1 MTHDPS
7 SPSHSTALPTVR
19 VVPLRWWLP
28 LALVFT
34 CVLAFALLV
43 LQQQRHYTLDLQRFS
58 DRTAHAELLGTQRN
72 LETVLRREDGSGL
85 DGVIAE
91 LGLNPAVAH
100 ALLLDASDEVLAAT
114 RFAWRGS
121 LGTQVL
127 PHYPQDL
134 VSKARQEQREQLRLD
149 IEQRHLWAVTP
160 VMLALEAGAIRSSRQ
175 GVLLVEYD
183 LTPIAAQ
190 SSAHIRQQAQ
200 VFAAV
205 VLLAAMCLLMLARW
219 GVMRPVNAL
228 RASMAR
234 IGAGDF
240 TAVPAL
246 RGEGEFQ
253 ELGQALGHM
262 AQELQHSSQALRESE
277 ARFRQLS
284 DVAFEAIFL
293 HSGGHIV
300 DANAAAE
307 RLMGVAPGGLRGTD
321 MLSWVAPGSRDAI
334 RQRIA
339 LRVEGTW
346 GVDMVDAQGQL
357 IAAEAS
363 VRQRELD
370 GNVLR
375 VVAVRDIRERL
386 AAEAQ
391 IRQLAHFDALTGLHN
406 RRFLLEQVAAELA
419 RPPIDGQPRRAALAT
434 LNLNAFQAVNDSLG
448 MAAGDA
454 ALRIVAQRLS
464 SLLTV
469 GQSLARVDGDT
480 FALLITDL
488 HGDLQAA
495 SAQAA
500 RAIEQLL
507 AAVAEPLEV
516 RGQALHLSAGAGVVM
531 IPNDSRDPPEL
542 LREAETAMHRAKEAG
557 DTQVQFFAHALQEA
571 ASERLALRNDLRQT
585 LRLPPQAQQLLLH
598 YQPQVDAAGSL
609 LGVEALVRWQHPT
622 RGMIPPGAFI
632 AEAESCGLIVPLGHW
647 VLHEAVACLRRW
659 QQQADGA
666 PWASQL
672 TMAVNVSP
680 RQFRESDFISR
691 IEDVLAQVGV
701 SALSLELELTES
713 VVADDLEATLEK
725 MALLR
730 SRGVRFALD
739 DFGTG
744 YSSLAYLKRLPID
757 TLKIDRS
764 FVMDIDA
771 PIQSGP
777 GKRPA
782 VLIDAI
788 IAMAHQLEMR
798 VLAEGVETAT
808 QRERLV
814 RAGCDIFQ
822 GYYFSRPLSEA
833 NLQAW
838 ASQSHQG
845 G

>member
-183 LTPIAAQ
+183 LTPIAVQ

-205 VLLAAMCLLMLARW
+205 VLLAALCLLMLARW

-363 VRQRELD
+363 VNSMATCCGWWRCVIFASVWPQRSKFA
-370 GNVLR
+370 NW
-375 VVAVRDIRERL
+375 
-386 AAEAQ
+386 
-391 IRQLAHFDALTGLHN
+391 
-406 RRFLLEQVAAELA
+406 
-419 RPPIDGQPRRAALAT
+419 
-434 LNLNAFQAVNDSLG
+434 
-448 MAAGDA
+448 
-454 ALRIVAQRLS
+454 RIS
-464 SLLTV
+464 MPSPGCT
-469 GQSLARVDGDT
+469 T
-480 FALLITDL
+480 
-488 HGDLQAA
+488 
-495 SAQAA
+495 
-500 RAIEQLL
+500 
-507 AAVAEPLEV
+507 
-516 RGQALHLSAGAGVVM
+516 
-531 IPNDSRDPPEL
+531 
-542 LREAETAMHRAKEAG
+542 
-557 DTQVQFFAHALQEA
+557 
-571 ASERLALRNDLRQT
+571 
-585 LRLPPQAQQLLLH
+585 
-598 YQPQVDAAGSL
+598 
-609 LGVEALVRWQHPT
+609 
-622 RGMIPPGAFI
+622 GAF
-632 AEAESCGLIVPLGHW
+632 CW
-647 VLHEAVACLRRW
+647 NRW
-659 QQQADGA
+659 QQSW
-666 PWASQL
+666 P
-672 TMAVNVSP
+672 M
-680 RQFRESDFISR
+680 R
-691 IEDVLAQVGV
+691 
-701 SALSLELELTES
+701 LS
-713 VVADDLEATLEK
+713 
-725 MALLR
+725 M
-730 SRGVRFALD
+730 
-739 DFGTG
+739 
-744 YSSLAYLKRLPID
+744 
-757 TLKIDRS
+757 
-764 FVMDIDA
+764 
-771 PIQSGP
+771 
-777 GKRPA
+777 
-782 VLIDAI
+782 
-788 IAMAHQLEMR
+788 
-798 VLAEGVETAT
+798 
-808 QRERLV
+808 
-814 RAGCDIFQ
+814 
-822 GYYFSRPLSEA
+822 A
-833 NLQAW
+833 NLGVLRW
-838 ASQSHQG
+838 PRSI
-845 G
+845 

>member
-183 LTPIAAQ
+183 LTPIAVQ

-205 VLLAAMCLLMLARW
+205 VLLAALCLLMLARW

-293 HSGGHIV
+293 HSGGPHC
-300 DANAAAE
+300 
-307 RLMGVAPGGLRGTD
+307 G
-321 MLSWVAPGSRDAI
+321 
-334 RQRIA
+334 RQRRRRA
-339 LRVEGTW
+339 F
-346 GVDMVDAQGQL
+346 
-357 IAAEAS
+357 
-363 VRQRELD
+363 D
-370 GNVLR
+370 GRAPRRPARYRYAVL
-375 VVAVRDIRERL
+375 
-386 AAEAQ
+386 
-391 IRQLAHFDALTGLHN
+391 GG
-406 RRFLLEQVAAELA
+406 
-419 RPPIDGQPRRAALAT
+419 PWQPRCHSSAHRFARRGHLGCGHGRCPGPADCCGGQRAPARAGWQRAA
-434 LNLNAFQAVNDSLG
+434 G
-448 MAAGDA
+448 G
-454 ALRIVAQRLS
+454 
-464 SLLTV
+464 
-469 GQSLARVDGDT
+469 G
-480 FALLITDL
+480 
-488 HGDLQAA
+488 
-495 SAQAA
+495 
-500 RAIEQLL
+500 
-507 AAVAEPLEV
+507 
-516 RGQALHLSAGAGVVM
+516 GA
-531 IPNDSRDPPEL
+531 
-542 LREAETAMHRAKEAG
+542 
-557 DTQVQFFAHALQEA
+557 
-571 ASERLALRNDLRQT
+571 
-585 LRLPPQAQQLLLH
+585 
-598 YQPQVDAAGSL
+598 
-609 LGVEALVRWQHPT
+609 
-622 RGMIPPGAFI
+622 
-632 AEAESCGLIVPLGHW
+632 
-647 VLHEAVACLRRW
+647 
-659 QQQADGA
+659 
-666 PWASQL
+666 
-672 TMAVNVSP
+672 
-680 RQFRESDFISR
+680 
-691 IEDVLAQVGV
+691 
-701 SALSLELELTES
+701 
-713 VVADDLEATLEK
+713 
-725 MALLR
+725 
-730 SRGVRFALD
+730 
-739 DFGTG
+739 
-744 YSSLAYLKRLPID
+744 
-757 TLKIDRS
+757 
-764 FVMDIDA
+764 
-771 PIQSGP
+771 
-777 GKRPA
+777 
-782 VLIDAI
+782 
-788 IAMAHQLEMR
+788 
-798 VLAEGVETAT
+798 
-808 QRERLV
+808 
-814 RAGCDIFQ
+814 
-822 GYYFSRPLSEA
+822 
-833 NLQAW
+833 
-838 ASQSHQG
+838 
-845 G
+845 